1 MRSKLNLP
9 RSLLY
14 LFLVGFYSIA
24 GGQESE
30 NLSPELDTVFH
41 HNLRVFLDPNVRQI
55 NVENVIT
62 IPENYEASSL
72 RFELNSDLTIT
83 DASVDVSRLAN
94 PGSNSIDASDTT
106 GTLGANTSIYSIK
119 NNSRSRQIRIVYEG
133 SIYDLAEQDSEE
145 YAQSFSETTG
155 IIDELG
161 VYLNYASTWVPLF
174 GDSLI
179 TFEMEVEFADTA
191 SQWKAVSQGDRNG
204 ENGWRSDDQLVS
216 GVAWRFRLPI
226 TCRCRPSCW
235 SSALHVIHLLGAL
248 CAAEHRGVHDAARSQ
263 GGAPSRGA
271 ARRGQLAWTAQAR
284 RSNAPL
290 ERVRARAAA
299 DELVAL
305 LRRMSEQQFS
315 RPMSLEQAATMAADA
330 FRGFDGNDTCRLG
343 LEEASLVLIKC

>member
-1 MRSKLNLP
+1 MRSKLNWP

-14 LFLVGFYSIA
+14 LFSVGFYSIA

-72 RFELNSDLTIT
+72 QFELNSNLTIT
-83 DASVDVSRLAN
+83 DASVDVSLLAN
-94 PGSNSIDASDTT
+94 LGSNSIDASDTT
-106 GTLGANTSIYSIK
+106 GTADASTSIYSIE
-119 NNSRSRQIRIVYEG
+119 NNSRSRQIRIVYDG

-161 VYLNYASTWVPLF
+161 VYLNYASAWVPLF

-204 ENGWRSDDQLVS
+204 ENGWRSDDPMEEIYL
-216 GVAWRFRLPI
+216 I
-226 TCRCRPSCW
+226 
-235 SSALHVIHLLGAL
+235 
-248 CAAEHRGVHDAARSQ
+248 AAEFTEYSV
-263 GGAPSRGA
+263 
-271 ARRGQLAWTAQAR
+271 QA
-284 RSNAPL
+284 
-290 ERVRARAAA
+290 
-299 DELVAL
+299 D
-305 LRRMSEQQFS
+305 
-315 RPMSLEQAATMAADA
+315 D
-330 FRGFDGNDTCRLG
+330 
-343 LEEASLVLIKC
+343 I